1 MFLIQVAWA
10 YWVPASS
17 SANWVTKLVV
27 KYLLTPEVVKDLVG
41 RACGG
46 RASTSGASSSAVLDL
61 VQSYFKDSKFLA
73 EVSKSVDAWDLA
85 PVLKFLENDISK
97 EAVRFFKRA
106 LRAWAFF
113 TGELFKPSD
122 EEPPVWGPG
131 LLEPPG
137 GPNYSNR

>member
-1 MFLIQVAWA
+1 M
-10 YWVPASS
+10 PASS
-17 SANWVTKLVV
+17 SANWVTKLIV
-27 KYLLTPEVVKDLVG
+27 KHLLTPEVVKDLVG

-46 RASTSGASSSAVLDL
+46 RASTSGPSSSSAFLDL
-61 VQSYFKDSKFLA
+61 VQSYFKDGKFLA

-85 PVLKFLENDISK
+85 PVLKFLKNDSSK
-97 EAVRFFKRA
+97 LAVGFFKRA
-106 LRAWAFF
+106 LRAWVSFS
-113 TGELFKPSD
+113 GELLKASD